1 MAKKR
6 KNILLSMNAQEKKF
20 VRRIEAA
27 LKLEGVPREELPEQK
42 REALEIF
49 RQKRQKK
56 CARIVHDLIDDMVAE
71 EKTNGI
77 HKRETPKE

>member
-1 MAKKR
+1 MARRR

-20 VRRIEAA
+20 VRKIEAA

-56 CARIVHDLIDDMVAE
+56 CSRIVHDLIDEMVAD
-71 EKTNGI
+71 EKANGI
-77 HKRETPKE
+77 HKKGE